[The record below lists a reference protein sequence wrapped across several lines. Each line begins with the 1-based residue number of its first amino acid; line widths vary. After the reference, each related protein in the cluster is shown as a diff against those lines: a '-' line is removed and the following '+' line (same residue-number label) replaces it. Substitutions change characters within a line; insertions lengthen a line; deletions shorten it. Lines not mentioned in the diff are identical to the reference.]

1 MFGTIFQFAQFSI
14 RKNQVVKKTLKH
26 LIFLSV
32 VKKYRDVF
40 VFNGSSSVSSSVWR
54 I

>member
-1 MFGTIFQFAQFSI
+1 MFGTIFQFAQFSM
-14 RKNQVVKKTLKH
+14 RKNEVVKTLKH

-32 VKKYRDVF
+32 IKKYRVVF